1 MKDEMYEQEKQ
12 SEDEVIQ
19 EQADLQKQEETAE
32 MSEAEAIEAE
42 TDAKE
47 VKAESGEGSETKTGT
62 EKKKKEMT
70 LQKKWG
76 MVVAM
81 ALVFGLIAG
90 GTMYGVNAAANRLY
104 SQNHIS
110 QTDTTEASTSE
121 SSSGVAQVAD
131 NAMPSVVTI
140 STMSVEEMRSF
151 FGGTQQYEVEGAG
164 TGVIIGEN
172 DTELLIATNNH
183 VVEGA
188 SSLSVGFIDESTV
201 SAEIKGTDA
210 ENDLAVISVKLS
222 DISTDT
228 MNQIK
233 IASIG
238 DSDELQL
245 GEQVVAIGNALGY
258 GQSVTSGYVSALNR
272 DLSLTDESGNT
283 INSTGLIQTDAA
295 INPGNSGGALLNMNG
310 ELIGINEAKSGTTSS
325 GTTVDNIGFAIP
337 INKAQ
342 ESLQN
347 LMNQET
353 REKVSEDQASYIGIQ
368 GASVSSDEQEKFSI
382 PAGVVVA
389 SVVEDGPAAQAGIQ
403 EGDII
408 TELDG
413 RSVSSIEGL
422 QDTLQYYAAGET
434 VDIVVQRAHHVADNL
449 LYGTAAVVFDFYRFF
464 HRHGAVGYGARL
476 VKAQHVDPRQ
486 HFDAIQFLHKGV
498 AFSEAYYRNR
508 QRNAGQQKRPR
519 RYQRNNAARRFTDGK
534 HNGVA
539 AGWSVVEVVEERK
552 HGNRHNQHGYD
563 FQHQIER
570 FKQFGARFAVFFSL
584 QRQPFDIIM
593 LADFV
598 NFRHAFAACH
608 ETAGVKRVAFLF
620 EHRHRFARQH

>member
-1 MKDEMYEQEKQ
+1 
-12 SEDEVIQ
+12 
-19 EQADLQKQEETAE
+19 
-32 MSEAEAIEAE
+32 
-42 TDAKE
+42 
-47 VKAESGEGSETKTGT
+47 
-62 EKKKKEMT
+62 
-70 LQKKWG
+70 
-76 MVVAM
+76 M

-201 SAEIKGTDA
+201 SAETKGTDA

-222 DISTDT
+222 DISKDT

-434 VDIVVQRAHHVADNL
+434 VDIVVQRADNGSYQEQTL
-449 LYGTAAVVFDFYRFF
+449 SITLGS
-464 HRHGAVGYGARL
+464 
-476 VKAQHVDPRQ
+476 AQ
-486 HFDAIQFLHKGV
+486 DA
-498 AFSEAYYRNR
+498 ET
-508 QRNAGQQKRPR
+508 
-519 RYQRNNAARRFTDGK
+519 NN
-534 HNGVA
+534 
-539 AGWSVVEVVEERK
+539 
-552 HGNRHNQHGYD
+552 
-563 FQHQIER
+563 
-570 FKQFGARFAVFFSL
+570 
-584 QRQPFDIIM
+584 
-593 LADFV
+593 
-598 NFRHAFAACH
+598 
-608 ETAGVKRVAFLF
+608 
-620 EHRHRFARQH
+620 

>member
-1 MKDEMYEQEKQ
+1 MKDEMYEQENQ

-19 EQADLQKQEETAE
+19 EQTDLQKQEETAE

-434 VDIVVQRAHHVADNL
+434 VDIVVQRADNGSYQEQTL
-449 LYGTAAVVFDFYRFF
+449 SITLGS
-464 HRHGAVGYGARL
+464 
-476 VKAQHVDPRQ
+476 AQ
-486 HFDAIQFLHKGV
+486 DA
-498 AFSEAYYRNR
+498 ET
-508 QRNAGQQKRPR
+508 
-519 RYQRNNAARRFTDGK
+519 NN
-534 HNGVA
+534 
-539 AGWSVVEVVEERK
+539 
-552 HGNRHNQHGYD
+552 
-563 FQHQIER
+563 
-570 FKQFGARFAVFFSL
+570 
-584 QRQPFDIIM
+584 
-593 LADFV
+593 
-598 NFRHAFAACH
+598 
-608 ETAGVKRVAFLF
+608 
-620 EHRHRFARQH
+620 

>member
-1 MKDEMYEQEKQ
+1 MKDEMYEQENQ

-32 MSEAEAIEAE
+32 MSEAEATEAE

-47 VKAESGEGSETKTGT
+47 VKAESGEGPETKTGT

-140 STMSVEEMRSF
+140 STMSVEEMSSF

-434 VDIVVQRAHHVADNL
+434 VDIVVQRADNGSYQEQTL
-449 LYGTAAVVFDFYRFF
+449 SI
-464 HRHGAVGYGARL
+464 RL
-476 VKAQHVDPRQ
+476 GSAQ
-486 HFDAIQFLHKGV
+486 DA
-498 AFSEAYYRNR
+498 ET
-508 QRNAGQQKRPR
+508 
-519 RYQRNNAARRFTDGK
+519 NN
-534 HNGVA
+534 
-539 AGWSVVEVVEERK
+539 
-552 HGNRHNQHGYD
+552 
-563 FQHQIER
+563 
-570 FKQFGARFAVFFSL
+570 
-584 QRQPFDIIM
+584 
-593 LADFV
+593 
-598 NFRHAFAACH
+598 
-608 ETAGVKRVAFLF
+608 
-620 EHRHRFARQH
+620 

>member
-1 MKDEMYEQEKQ
+1 MKDEMYEQENQ

-32 MSEAEAIEAE
+32 MSEAEATEAE

-47 VKAESGEGSETKTGT
+47 VKAESGEGPETKTGT

-238 DSDELQL
+238 DSDKLQL

-434 VDIVVQRAHHVADNL
+434 VDIVVQRADNGSYQEQTL
-449 LYGTAAVVFDFYRFF
+449 SITLGS
-464 HRHGAVGYGARL
+464 
-476 VKAQHVDPRQ
+476 AQ
-486 HFDAIQFLHKGV
+486 DA
-498 AFSEAYYRNR
+498 ET
-508 QRNAGQQKRPR
+508 
-519 RYQRNNAARRFTDGK
+519 NN
-534 HNGVA
+534 
-539 AGWSVVEVVEERK
+539 
-552 HGNRHNQHGYD
+552 
-563 FQHQIER
+563 
-570 FKQFGARFAVFFSL
+570 
-584 QRQPFDIIM
+584 
-593 LADFV
+593 
-598 NFRHAFAACH
+598 
-608 ETAGVKRVAFLF
+608 
-620 EHRHRFARQH
+620 

>member
-1 MKDEMYEQEKQ
+1 M
-12 SEDEVIQ
+12 
-19 EQADLQKQEETAE
+19 QKQEETAE
-32 MSEAEAIEAE
+32 MSEAEATEAE

-47 VKAESGEGSETKTGT
+47 VKAESGEGPETKTGT

-76 MVVAM
+76 TVVAM

-434 VDIVVQRAHHVADNL
+434 VDIVVQRADNGSYQEQTL
-449 LYGTAAVVFDFYRFF
+449 SITLGS
-464 HRHGAVGYGARL
+464 
-476 VKAQHVDPRQ
+476 AQ
-486 HFDAIQFLHKGV
+486 DA
-498 AFSEAYYRNR
+498 ET
-508 QRNAGQQKRPR
+508 
-519 RYQRNNAARRFTDGK
+519 NN
-534 HNGVA
+534 
-539 AGWSVVEVVEERK
+539 
-552 HGNRHNQHGYD
+552 
-563 FQHQIER
+563 
-570 FKQFGARFAVFFSL
+570 
-584 QRQPFDIIM
+584 
-593 LADFV
+593 
-598 NFRHAFAACH
+598 
-608 ETAGVKRVAFLF
+608 
-620 EHRHRFARQH
+620 

>member
-1 MKDEMYEQEKQ
+1 MKDEMYEQENQ

-19 EQADLQKQEETAE
+19 EQADLQKQEEAAE
-32 MSEAEAIEAE
+32 MSEAEATEAE

-434 VDIVVQRAHHVADNL
+434 VDIVVQRADNGSYQEQTL
-449 LYGTAAVVFDFYRFF
+449 SITLGS
-464 HRHGAVGYGARL
+464 
-476 VKAQHVDPRQ
+476 AQ
-486 HFDAIQFLHKGV
+486 DA
-498 AFSEAYYRNR
+498 ET
-508 QRNAGQQKRPR
+508 
-519 RYQRNNAARRFTDGK
+519 NN
-534 HNGVA
+534 
-539 AGWSVVEVVEERK
+539 
-552 HGNRHNQHGYD
+552 
-563 FQHQIER
+563 
-570 FKQFGARFAVFFSL
+570 
-584 QRQPFDIIM
+584 
-593 LADFV
+593 
-598 NFRHAFAACH
+598 
-608 ETAGVKRVAFLF
+608 
-620 EHRHRFARQH
+620 